1 LRRLIEGAGLREIKR
16 YRVLPILSESL
27 VIVTEPDPSKAGG

>member
-1 LRRLIEGAGLREIKR
+1 LRQLIEQAGLREVRR

-27 VIVTEPDPSKAGG
+27 VIVTEPRPVVAAG